1 MSIDLVHAEIEVD
14 GLRFHY
20 AAAGEGPLVL
30 FHHGF
35 PSCWVSF
42 RLQMEALADS
52 YRVVSIDGLG
62 ANTSSKPDDLA
73 RYRLASLVDLVDRI
87 ALELGGG
94 DPFCL
99 VGHDWGAA
107 LAWAFAQA
115 RPERLH
121 AVAALSAPPYNQ
133 MIDLL
138 RTSDDQ
144 RGRSSYMWDMRDGAL
159 HRYMTTD
166 PDRLYD
172 YICGPLDELPG
183 YDDEMAAA
191 FRAAFAEPG
200 AIDGG
205 IDWYRANVPARDDL
219 ATFTAWPADDAATTV
234 PVLQIWGDDDHTFVP
249 DFLDGLGAYADDLTV
264 HRLAGVRH
272 WPMIERPDE
281 VNSLLRDLFGRA
293 VTSSRSA

>member
-1 MSIDLVHAEIEVD
+1 MTADLHHAEIEVD

-20 AAAGEGPLVL
+20 AAAGEGPLVV

-42 RLQMEALADS
+42 RLQMEALCDS

-62 ANTSSKPDDLA
+62 TNTSAKPDDLD
-73 RYRLASLVDLVDRI
+73 RYRLPSLVDLVDRI
-87 ALELGGG
+87 ALEFGG
-94 DPFCL
+94 DEPFCL

-121 AVAALSAPPYNQ
+121 AMAAISAPPYNQ

-138 RTSDDQ
+138 RTSHDQ
-144 RGRSSYMWDMRDGAL
+144 RSRSSYMWDMRDGGL
-159 HRYMTTD
+159 HRFMTTD

-172 YICGPLDELPG
+172 YICGPLEELPG
-183 YDDEMAAA
+183 YDDEMAAV
-191 FRAAFAEPG
+191 FRAAFAAPG
-200 AIDGG
+200 GIDGG

-219 ATFTAWPADDAATTV
+219 ADVTPWPSASATTRV
-234 PVLQIWGDDDHTFVP
+234 PTLQIWGDDDQTFVAE
-249 DFLDGLGAYADDLTV
+249 FLDGLDAYAADLTV
-264 HRLAGVRH
+264 RRMAGVRH
-272 WPMIERPDE
+272 WPMIERPEE
-281 VNSLLRDLFGRA
+281 VNALLRELFGRA

>member
-1 MSIDLVHAEIEVD
+1 MATDVVHAEVEVD

-42 RLQMEALADS
+42 RPQMEALRDS
-52 YRVVSIDGLG
+52 YRVVSLDGLG
-62 ANTSSKPDDLA
+62 ANTSAKPADLG
-73 RYRLASLVDLVDRI
+73 RYRLASLVDLVDRV
-87 ALELGGG
+87 AVELGGG
-94 DPFCL
+94 EPFCL

-107 LAWAFAQA
+107 LAWAFAQS

-121 AVAALSAPPYNQ
+121 AVAAISAPPYNQ
-133 MIDLL
+133 MIELL
-138 RTSDDQ
+138 RTNDDQ
-144 RGRSSYMWDMRDGAL
+144 RARSSYMWDMRDGGL
-159 HRYMTTD
+159 HRFMTTD

-172 YICGPLDELPG
+172 YICGPLEDLPDFDEA
-183 YDDEMAAA
+183 MAGA

-205 IDWYRANVPARDDL
+205 IDWYRANVPAVDAL
-219 ATFTAWPADDAATTV
+219 ADFEPWPSAVAVSRV
-234 PVLQIWGDDDHTFVP
+234 PSLQIWGDDDQTFVP
-249 DFLDGLGAYADDLTV
+249 EFLDDLAAYAEDLSV
-264 HRLAGVRH
+264 LRMPGVRH

-281 VNSLLRDLFGRA
+281 VNASLRELFGRA